1 MTDRIF
7 EDARTFEVFSKGR
20 DVEVYV
26 FDPETSDRALG
37 EVMITVNE
45 EAGWDSQ
52 MANFVMTA
60 AEATRMKEFLIAKGY

>member
-7 EDARTFEVFSKGR
+7 EDARTFEVSSGGSFVWQKVRIR
-20 DVEVYV
+20 DGQ
-26 FDPETSDRALG
+26 G